1 MALFELLDKNE
12 LQRLQDE
19 FCAVAG
25 VSAYCLDHEGTK
37 ITRLSGDDKFLHA
50 MQERMAFERVQGDDS
65 LEDLAIEDL
74 RGLGQVAALSI
85 KARGSKE
92 LYWIVYRP
100 VAMSEAAFFKCLE
113 LLRDASISFLQ
124 GKIKA
129 YGAQAESIRNEN
141 ANRRMEKCE
150 NRNRTTAHILQL
162 LESQE
167 PIEDI
172 MNEWLRLVS
181 TFLELDTAQVFKLQ
195 EDGKSMDVI
204 CEWRRQGLASFF
216 DKTSKVP
223 AYSFLKR
230 QTLTVINSDE
240 IIKQEYREVYAVG
253 VKAIILYPICP
264 QDEKVELVLSLNERK
279 IRVFDEEEVRFVS
292 DVVKVLENILICRMQ
307 KNSLLSSRNTME
319 SILDNVNTCL
329 YVRDER
335 MHKMLFANKLMLG
348 TFGEEIKGGTFRW
361 LMDQVEGDE
370 DHAAFQG
377 KEIYY
382 EARDKWYDVVVAKL
396 RWTDGNEARLYSL
409 YDISKRKHYQGR
421 IERQAYTD
429 FLTGLYNR
437 ICCERDLAIQIDS
450 AKKNKQTGA
459 LLYLD
464 LDDFKH
470 INDGLGH
477 QYGDALLK
485 AISQAFQSVPGIEHF
500 CYRMG
505 GDEFVIIIPPES
517 YDKFERIL
525 ADIQKIFKRSW
536 SLKDSD
542 YYCTMS
548 MGVVNFPENGDS
560 VPDLVK
566 KADIAMYAA
575 KKAGKNRIEFYS
587 DNIASSDRRRLD
599 MEKNMRDATARDFVE
614 FEVYYQPIID
624 VQGEEAKCAG
634 AEALIRWNSS
644 KLGFVTPVEFIP
656 LAEYLGLINPIG
668 NHVLLEACK
677 QCKEWN
683 DKGFD
688 YKVNVNLSVVQLLQ
702 RNIVDIVNNALI
714 GTGLA
719 PEHLTLEVTESLAIN
734 DMERMKKIL
743 GKIKEL
749 GVKIALDDFG
759 TGYSSLNH
767 IREIP
772 FDIIK
777 VDQSFVK
784 DLAEDAYS
792 QSFIKLVSEL
802 AETIGVNVCVEGIET
817 AMQHQVLQGMRIK
830 YIQGYYYDKPMSR
843 GEFER
848 KYCRKDELKKAEKEI
863 EACVQELADGNTA
876 DGKMA
881 EQEAPEE
888 KTDDQKVAEQK
899 TKPVTGRKPE
909 PIQLSFEWEE
919 PEYMQLTWRE
929 DKQSKGSE
937 KLSDKVSERML
948 EKSSGKPSTKASDKA
963 QEKAQEKAAV
973 KALDKAQDK
982 AQEKADKDKKVKA
995 LKKADEMGR
1004 KSGKIISI
1012 KRDEED

>member
-19 FCAVAG
+19 FCAVTG
-25 VSAYCLDHEGTK
+25 VALYCLNHDGVK
-37 ITRLSGDDKFLHA
+37 MTRVSGDDRYLHA
-50 MQERMAFERVQGDDS
+50 LQERMAFERVQGDES
-65 LEDLAIEDL
+65 LEDLAVEEL
-74 RGLGQVAALSI
+74 PGQSQVAAMSI
-85 KARGSKE
+85 EARGSKE

-100 VAMSEAAFFKCLE
+100 QHMTEDAFYRCLE

-124 GKIKA
+124 SKIKA
-129 YGAQAESIRNEN
+129 FGTQAESIRKEN
-141 ANRRMEKCE
+141 ADKKSERSLE
-150 NRNRTTAHILQL
+150 L
-162 LESQE
+162 LRVMTRLLHLLDSSE
-167 PIEDI
+167 PVEDV
-172 MNEWLRLVS
+172 MNEWLRMVS
-181 TFLELDTAQVFKLQ
+181 TFLQLDTAQIFKLQ
-195 EDGKSMDVI
+195 ADGKNMDVI

-216 DKTSKVP
+216 DKTSRVP
-223 AYSFLKR
+223 TYSFLKGYE
-230 QTLTVINSDE
+230 LMVISTDQ
-240 IIKQEYREVYAVG
+240 ITKPEYREIFEIGLKAV
-253 VKAIILYPICP
+253 ILYPLCRT
-264 QDEKVELVLSLNERK
+264 EGKLEFVLSLNDRK
-279 IRVFDEEEVRFVS
+279 THVFDEEEIKFTS
-292 DVVKVLENILICRMQ
+292 DAVKILDSILISRMQ
-307 KNSLLSSRNTME
+307 KNNLSGMQAALENALDHVNT
-319 SILDNVNTCL
+319 SIL
-329 YVRDER
+329 VRDER
-335 MHKMLFANKLMLG
+335 KHKTLFANKQMKSQ
-348 TFGEEIKGGTFRW
+348 FGEELRDGTFSW
-361 LMDQVEGDE
+361 LVDMGMDNNDE
-370 DHAAFQG
+370 EEEKQLSR
-377 KEIYY
+377 EIYH
-382 EARDKWYDVVVAKL
+382 ENKKRWYDLAVTDF
-396 RWTDGNEARLYSL
+396 RWTDGSEAKLYSL
-409 YDISKRKHYQGR
+409 FDITSKKRYQGK
-421 IERQAYTD
+421 IEKQEITD

-437 ICCERDLAIQIDS
+437 MCCERDLAIQIDS
-450 AKKNKQTGA
+450 AKKSHKKGA

-485 AISQAFQSVPGIEHF
+485 AVSQAFQSIPGIEQF

-505 GDEFVIIIPPES
+505 GDEFVIVIPPES
-517 YDKFERIL
+517 FERFERIL
-525 ADIQKIFKRSW
+525 EDIQKVFCRPW
-536 SLKDSD
+536 TLKDAD

-548 MGVVNFPENGDS
+548 MGIVTYPDNGDS

-599 MEKNMRDATARDFVE
+599 MEKNMRDATAKDFGE

-624 VQGEEAKCAG
+624 VQGSEVKCAG

-702 RNIVDIVNNALI
+702 RDIVETVSNALI

-743 GKIKEL
+743 GRIKEL

-784 DLAEDAYS
+784 DLADDAYS

-802 AETIGVNVCVEGIET
+802 AETIGVSVCVEGIET
-817 AMQHQVLQGMRIK
+817 DMQHQVLQGMHIK
-830 YIQGYYYDKPMSR
+830 YIQGYYYDRPMSR
-843 GEFER
+843 RDFET
-848 KYCRKDELKKAEKEI
+848 KYCRNAARRITYKEVVVPVLDDEAEPKGKEEPIGKEEASEWEGLDWNKLEWDQMEFGTEGGEKLEIHKEAKKEAKKETLKEVKK
-863 EACVQELADGNTA
+863 
-876 DGKMA
+876 
-881 EQEAPEE
+881 EE
-888 KTDDQKVAEQK
+888 KSGT
-899 TKPVTGRKPE
+899 TGRRRKNA
-909 PIQLSFEWEE
+909 
-919 PEYMQLTWRE
+919 
-929 DKQSKGSE
+929 
-937 KLSDKVSERML
+937 
-948 EKSSGKPSTKASDKA
+948 KSSEEAKT
-963 QEKAQEKAAV
+963 
-973 KALDKAQDK
+973 
-982 AQEKADKDKKVKA
+982 
-995 LKKADEMGR
+995 
-1004 KSGKIISI
+1004 SGKIISI
-1012 KRDEED
+1012 RREQDD